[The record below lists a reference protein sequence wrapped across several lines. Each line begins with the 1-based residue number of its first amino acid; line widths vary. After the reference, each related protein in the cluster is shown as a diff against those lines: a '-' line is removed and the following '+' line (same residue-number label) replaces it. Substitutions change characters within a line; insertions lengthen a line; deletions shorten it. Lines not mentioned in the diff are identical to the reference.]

1 VTRDDII
8 RMAREAGISVPW
20 DQEPVRWQLLER
32 FAALVTVQ
40 VEATWQNRYLKLMDL
55 MQIREGQPNKPCCLA
70 EREACAKVCEE
81 LDAWNEDDPGSSAA
95 AAIRARGQE

>member
-1 VTRDDII
+1 MDRDTII
-8 RMAREAGISVPW
+8 RMARESGIIQPEIVFTH
-20 DQEPVRWQLLER
+20 LER
-32 FAALVTVQ
+32 FAALVAVQ

-55 MQIREGQPNKPCCLA
+55 MKAREGQPNKPCCLA